1 MMIGAALFLG
11 FLIVQRLSELII
23 VRRNTARLM
32 ASGAREIAPGHYP
45 LIVAMHTGWIL
56 SLAVFGYDEPVHLFW
71 LAMFILLQGL
81 RVWILATLGGR
92 WTTRI
97 IITDTPLVVRGPY
110 RWLRH
115 PNYVL
120 VVAEI
125 AIAPLVLGLGWV
137 ALIFSVLNA
146 AVLAIRIRAE
156 ERALRP
162 TGAGALK

>member
-1 MMIGAALFLG
+1 MMMGAAFFLG
-11 FLIVQRLSELII
+11 FLIVQRLSELVIA
-23 VRRNTARLM
+23 RRNTSRLM
-32 ASGAREIAPGHYP
+32 AEGAREVAPGHYP
-45 LIVAMHTGWIL
+45 LIVAMHSVWIL
-56 SLAVFGYDEPVHLFW
+56 CLIFFGYDQPVHLFW
-71 LAMFILLQGL
+71 LALFALLQGL
-81 RVWILATLGGR
+81 RIWILATLGRR

-97 IITDTPLVVRGPY
+97 IITDTPLVVRGSY

-125 AIAPLVLGLGWV
+125 AIAPLVLGLWWV

-146 AVLAIRIRAE
+146 AVLTIRIRAE

-162 TGAGALK
+162 VGAGARR